1 MADIDIPPSRKAA
14 SPVSLTNA
22 PFLAWSGRLLRS
34 MLPPVV
40 AVLVALLAG
49 AVLLA
54 VTGFNPLDIF
64 TVMVSGVFQDVRSI
78 AEMLLKATPLIL
90 IGVGLCVSFRCS
102 IWNIGAEGQFYAGA
116 CAATFCG
123 VQFAGLPPSLHIC
136 LVLVA
141 GTAAGALWAAI
152 AGILKV
158 AFNASEIVT
167 TIMLNYIAIFMTSY
181 LVTGP
186 LMEQGAAY
194 PQSAKFAHAIWLP
207 RVIPSTRLHIGIL
220 IAVALAV
227 IAYVFLFRSSA
238 GYAVRIVGINPH
250 AARYAGISVSRSIVL
265 AIAISGALAGLAG
278 AVQIEGVTHRL
289 YQDISPGYGFEAI
302 AVALLAN
309 NNPVGAILSGILFA
323 ILDSGSELMQINAQV
338 PQVLVFVIQ
347 GMVILS
353 VVGFAALKFQSAR
366 PSE

>member
-1 MADIDIPPSRKAA
+1 
-14 SPVSLTNA
+14 
-22 PFLAWSGRLLRS
+22 
-34 MLPPVV
+34 
-40 AVLVALLAG
+40 
-49 AVLLA
+49 
-54 VTGFNPLDIF
+54 
-64 TVMVSGVFQDVRSI
+64 
-78 AEMLLKATPLIL
+78 
-90 IGVGLCVSFRCS
+90 
-102 IWNIGAEGQFYAGA
+102 
-116 CAATFCG
+116 
-123 VQFAGLPPSLHIC
+123 
-136 LVLVA
+136 
-141 GTAAGALWAAI
+141 
-152 AGILKV
+152 
-158 AFNASEIVT
+158 
-167 TIMLNYIAIFMTSY
+167 
-181 LVTGP
+181 
-186 LMEQGAAY
+186 MEQGAAY